1 LSRPVSFEGISFT
14 ALDFYEDLEADNS
27 KSFWT
32 AHRQT
37 YDEQVKAPLQD
48 LAAEL
53 APEFGTAKFFR
64 PFRDV
69 RFAKDKTPY
78 KTHQGVY
85 FPESRRYFQ
94 VSAAG
99 LRVSGGFYDMA
110 SDQVARYRRAVGEDL
125 PGESLVLAITACEKA
140 KLEVQG
146 EQLTRIPSGYAKDHP
161 RQDLLR
167 RKSLYAN
174 RDFGSPDWLQTAKAK
189 TELVKAWRA
198 MQPLIGWLEKHVGQS
213 DLPVRRRGE

>member
-1 LSRPVSFEGISFT
+1 MTFEGIPFA
-14 ALDFYEDLEADNS
+14 ALDFYEDLEGDNS

-32 AHRQT
+32 AHRQI
-37 YDEQVKAPLQD
+37 YDEQVKAPLAE

-53 APEFGTAKFFR
+53 GPEFGTAKFFR

-85 FPESRRYFQ
+85 FAESRRYLQ

-99 LRVSGGFYDMA
+99 LYASGGYYDLA
-110 SDQVARYRRAVGEDL
+110 SDQVARYRRAVAEDL
-125 PGESLVLAITACEKA
+125 PGEALAHVVAAATKARLAIR
-140 KLEVQG
+140 G
-146 EQLTRIPSGYAKDHP
+146 DQLSRIPSGYPKDHP

-167 RKSLYAN
+167 HKSIWAT
-174 RDFGSPDWLQTAKAK
+174 REFGSPDWLPTPRAKA
-189 TELVKAWRA
+189 EIVKAWRA
-198 MQPLIGWLEKHVGQS
+198 MQPLIDWLDKHVGQS
-213 DLPVRRRGE
+213 DLPVARRGER

>member
-1 LSRPVSFEGISFT
+1 VTFEGISFA

-32 AHRQT
+32 AHRHL
-37 YDEQVKAPLQD
+37 YDEHVKAPLQE

-53 APEFGTAKFFR
+53 SQEFGTAKFFR

-85 FPESRRYFQ
+85 FAESRRYLQ

-99 LRVSGGFYDMA
+99 LYASGGFYEMA
-110 SDQVARYRRAVGEDL
+110 SDQIARYRRAVAEDL
-125 PGESLVLAITACEKA
+125 PGQALVQSIALAEKSR
-140 KLEVQG
+140 LVIRG
-146 EQLTRIPSGYAKDHP
+146 EQLSRIPTGFAKDHL
-161 RQDLLR
+161 RQELLR
-167 RKSLYAN
+167 HKSIWAT
-174 RDFGSPDWLQTAKAK
+174 REFGSPDWLPTPRAKA
-189 TELVKAWRA
+189 EVVKAWRA
-198 MQPLIGWLEKHVGQS
+198 MQPLIDWLDKHVGQS
-213 DLPVRRRGE
+213 DLPVARRGER

>member
-1 LSRPVSFEGISFT
+1 VTFEGISFA

-32 AHRQT
+32 AHRHI
-37 YDEQVKAPLQD
+37 YDEQVKAPLQE

-53 APEFGTAKFFR
+53 GPEFGAAKFFR

-85 FPESRRYFQ
+85 FAESRRYLQ

-99 LRVSGGFYDMA
+99 LYASGGYYDLA
-110 SDQVARYRRAVGEDL
+110 SDQLARYRRAVAEDL
-125 PGESLVLAITACEKA
+125 PGQALAQLMKAAEKA
-140 KLEVQG
+140 RLEIRG
-146 EQLTRIPSGYAKDHP
+146 EQLTRIPSGYPKDHP
-161 RQDLLR
+161 RQELLR
-167 RKSLYAN
+167 HKAIWATRE
-174 RDFGSPDWLQTAKAK
+174 FGSPDWLQTERAKA
-189 TELVKAWRA
+189 EIVKAWRA
-198 MQPLIGWLEKHVGQS
+198 MQPLIDWLDKHVGQS
-213 DLPVRRRGE
+213 DLPVARRGER

>member
-1 LSRPVSFEGISFT
+1 VTFEGISFA

-32 AHRQT
+32 AHRHL
-37 YDEQVKAPLQD
+37 YDEQVKAPLQE

-53 APEFGTAKFFR
+53 GQEFGAAKFFR

-85 FPESRRYFQ
+85 FAESRRYLQ

-99 LRVSGGFYDMA
+99 LYASGGYYDLA
-110 SDQVARYRRAVGEDL
+110 SDQLTRYRRAVAEDL
-125 PGESLVLAITACEKA
+125 PGHALEQAIKAATKARLVIR
-140 KLEVQG
+140 G
-146 EQLTRIPSGYAKDHP
+146 DQLSRIPSGYPKDHP
-161 RQDLLR
+161 RQELLR
-167 RKSLYAN
+167 HKSIWAT
-174 RDFGSPDWLQTAKAK
+174 REFGCPDWLQTPRAK
-189 TELVKAWRA
+189 TEIVKAWRA
-198 MQPLIGWLEKHVGQS
+198 MQPLIDWLDKHVGQS
-213 DLPVRRRGE
+213 DLPVARRGER

>member
-1 LSRPVSFEGISFT
+1 MSFDGIPFA

-32 AHRQT
+32 AHRQL
-37 YDEQVKAPLQD
+37 YDEHVKAPLQE

-53 APEFGTAKFFR
+53 SPEFGAAKFFR

-85 FPESRRYFQ
+85 FTESRRYLQ

-99 LRVSGGFYDMA
+99 LYASGGFYDMA

-125 PGESLVLAITACEKA
+125 PGQALVQSIKAAEKS
-140 KLEVQG
+140 KLEIRG
-146 EQLTRIPSGYAKDHP
+146 DQLSRIPSGFAKDHP

-167 RKSLYAN
+167 HKSIWAT
-174 RDFGSPDWLQTAKAK
+174 REFGSPDWLPTPRAK
-189 TELVKAWRA
+189 TEIVKAWRA
-198 MQPLIGWLEKHVGQS
+198 MQPLIDWLEKNVGQS
-213 DLPVRRRGE
+213 DLPVARRGER

>member
-1 LSRPVSFEGISFT
+1 MSFTGISFV

-32 AHRQT
+32 AHRQV
-37 YDEQVKAPLQD
+37 YDEQVKAPLQE

-53 APEFGTAKFFR
+53 GAEFGTAKFFR

-85 FPESRRYFQ
+85 FTESRRYLQ

-99 LRVSGGFYDMA
+99 LYASGGYYELA
-110 SDQVARYRRAVGEDL
+110 SDQVARYRRAVTEDL
-125 PGESLVLAITACEKA
+125 PGHALVQSIKLAEKS
-140 KLEVQG
+140 KLALRG
-146 EQLTRIPSGYAKDHP
+146 EQLTRIPPGFAKEHP
-161 RQDLLR
+161 RQELLR
-167 RKSLYAN
+167 HKSIWLT
-174 RDFGSPDWLQTAKAK
+174 REFGSPDWLQTPKAKA
-189 TELVKAWRA
+189 ELVKAWRA
-198 MQPLIGWLEKHVGQS
+198 MQPLIDWLDKNVGQS
-213 DLPVRRRGE
+213 DLPIARRGER

>member
-1 LSRPVSFEGISFT
+1 MTFEGISFA

-32 AHRQT
+32 AHRHI
-37 YDEQVKAPLQD
+37 YDEQVKAPLQE

-53 APEFGTAKFFR
+53 GQEFGAAKFFR

-85 FPESRRYFQ
+85 FAESRRYLQ

-99 LRVSGGFYDMA
+99 LYASGGYYDLA
-110 SDQVARYRRAVGEDL
+110 SDQLARYRRAVAEDL
-125 PGESLVLAITACEKA
+125 PGEALAQTIKAATKA
-140 KLEVQG
+140 KLEIRG
-146 EQLTRIPSGYAKDHP
+146 DQLSRIPSGYDKDHP
-161 RQDLLR
+161 RQELLR
-167 RKSLYAN
+167 HKSIWAT
-174 RDFGSPDWLQTAKAK
+174 REFGCPDWLQTARAR
-189 TELVKAWRA
+189 TEIVKAWRA
-198 MQPLIGWLEKHVGQS
+198 MQPLIDWLDKNVGQS
-213 DLPVRRRGE
+213 DLPVARRGER

>member
-1 LSRPVSFEGISFT
+1 MTFEGIAFA

-32 AHRQT
+32 AHRHI
-37 YDEQVKAPLQD
+37 YDEQVKAPLQE

-53 APEFGTAKFFR
+53 GPEFGTAKFFR

-85 FPESRRYFQ
+85 FPESRRYLQ

-99 LRVSGGFYDMA
+99 LYASGGYYEMA
-110 SDQVARYRRAVGEDL
+110 SDQVSRFRRAVTEDL
-125 PGESLVLAITACEKA
+125 PGQFLLQAIKLAEKSRLV
-140 KLEVQG
+140 VRG
-146 EQLTRIPSGYAKDHP
+146 EQLSRIPAGFPKDHP
-161 RQDLLR
+161 RQELLR
-167 RKSLYAN
+167 HKSIWAT
-174 RDFGSPDWLQTAKAK
+174 REFGCPDWLQTPRAK
-189 TELVKAWRA
+189 TEVVKAWRA
-198 MQPLIGWLEKHVGQS
+198 MQPLIDWLDKNVGQS
-213 DLPVRRRGE
+213 DLPVARRGER

>member
-1 LSRPVSFEGISFT
+1 VTFDGIAFA

-32 AHRQT
+32 AHRHL
-37 YDEQVKAPLQD
+37 YDEHVKAPLQE

-53 APEFGTAKFFR
+53 GPEFGTAKFFR

-85 FPESRRYFQ
+85 FAESRRYLQ

-99 LRVSGGFYDMA
+99 LYASGGYYDMA
-110 SDQVARYRRAVGEDL
+110 SDQLARYRRAVADDV
-125 PGESLVLAITACEKA
+125 PGQALLQSIKAAEKGKLVIR
-140 KLEVQG
+140 G
-146 EQLTRIPSGYAKDHP
+146 DQLSRIPSGFAKDHP
-161 RQDLLR
+161 RQELLR
-167 RKSLYAN
+167 HKSIWAT
-174 RDFGSPDWLQTAKAK
+174 REFGSPDWLPTARAKA
-189 TELVKAWRA
+189 EIVKAWRA
-198 MQPLIGWLEKHVGQS
+198 MQPLIDWLDKNVGQS
-213 DLPVRRRGE
+213 DLPVARRGER

>member
-1 LSRPVSFEGISFT
+1 MSFDGISFA

-32 AHRQT
+32 AHRQI
-37 YDEQVKAPLQD
+37 YDEQVKAPLQE

-53 APEFGTAKFFR
+53 GPEFGTAKFFR

-69 RFAKDKTPY
+69 RFSKDKTPY

-85 FPESRRYFQ
+85 FAESRRYLQ

-99 LRVSGGFYDMA
+99 LYASGGFYDLA
-110 SDQVARYRRAVGEDL
+110 SDQLARYRRAVAEDL
-125 PGESLVLAITACEKA
+125 PGQALTQLITLAEKA
-140 KLEVQG
+140 RLVING
-146 EQLTRIPSGYAKDHP
+146 EQLSRIPSGYPKDHP

-167 RKSLYAN
+167 RKSIYAT
-174 RDFGSPDWLQTAKAK
+174 REFGCPDWLQTTRVKA
-189 TELVKAWRA
+189 EVVKAWRA
-198 MQPLIGWLEKHVGQS
+198 MQPLIDWLEKNVGQS
-213 DLPVRRRGE
+213 DIPVARRGER

>member
-1 LSRPVSFEGISFT
+1 MTFEGISFA

-32 AHRQT
+32 AHRHI
-37 YDEQVKAPLQD
+37 YDEQVKAPLQE

-53 APEFGTAKFFR
+53 GQEFGAAKFFR

-85 FPESRRYFQ
+85 FAESRRYLQ

-99 LRVSGGFYDMA
+99 LYASGGYYDLA
-110 SDQVARYRRAVGEDL
+110 SDQLARYRRAVAEDL
-125 PGESLVLAITACEKA
+125 PGEALAQVIKAATKA
-140 KLEVQG
+140 KLVIRG
-146 EQLTRIPSGYAKDHP
+146 DQLSRIPSGYPKDHP
-161 RQDLLR
+161 RQELLR
-167 RKSLYAN
+167 HKSLWAT
-174 RDFGSPDWLQTAKAK
+174 REFGCPDWLQTARAK
-189 TELVKAWRA
+189 TEIVKAWRA
-198 MQPLIGWLEKHVGQS
+198 MQPLIDWLDKNVGQS
-213 DLPVRRRGE
+213 DLPVARRGER

>member
-1 LSRPVSFEGISFT
+1 MTFDGISFA

-32 AHRQT
+32 AHRHL
-37 YDEQVKAPLQD
+37 YDEHVKAPLQE

-53 APEFGTAKFFR
+53 SQEFGAAKFFR

-85 FPESRRYFQ
+85 FAESRRYLQ

-99 LRVSGGFYDMA
+99 LYASGGFYDMA
-110 SDQVARYRRAVGEDL
+110 SDQVARYRRAVAEDL
-125 PGESLVLAITACEKA
+125 PGQALMQSIKSAEKSRLVIR
-140 KLEVQG
+140 G
-146 EQLTRIPSGYAKDHP
+146 EQLSRIPTGFAKDHP

-167 RKSLYAN
+167 HKSLWAT
-174 RDFGSPDWLQTAKAK
+174 REFGSPDWLPTPRAK
-189 TELVKAWRA
+189 TEVVKAWRA
-198 MQPLIGWLEKHVGQS
+198 MQPLIDWLEKNVGQS
-213 DLPVRRRGE
+213 DLPVARRGER

>member
-1 LSRPVSFEGISFT
+1 VTFEGISFA

-32 AHRQT
+32 AHRHI
-37 YDEQVKAPLQD
+37 YDEQVKAPLQE

-53 APEFGTAKFFR
+53 GQEFGAAKFFR

-85 FPESRRYFQ
+85 FAESRRYLQ

-99 LRVSGGFYDMA
+99 LYASGGYYDLA
-110 SDQVARYRRAVGEDL
+110 SDQLARYRRAVAEDL
-125 PGESLVLAITACEKA
+125 PGEALAQTIKAATKA
-140 KLEVQG
+140 KLEIRG
-146 EQLTRIPSGYAKDHP
+146 DQLSRIPSGYAKDHP
-161 RQDLLR
+161 RQELLR
-167 RKSLYAN
+167 HKSIWAT
-174 RDFGSPDWLQTAKAK
+174 REFGCPDWLQTARAK
-189 TELVKAWRA
+189 TEIVKAWRA
-198 MQPLIGWLEKHVGQS
+198 MQPLIDWLDKNVGQS
-213 DLPVRRRGE
+213 DLPVARRGER